1 MGNSAS
7 YDKWATA
14 DQSCASYAAYVEG
27 LKEKRAEAVRYAWQA
42 PEAATATVARLDAE
56 LAGAV
61 SIKRALWIRR
71 MECYRQHQEHLAA
84 GRAGQARARTKRKAA
99 EAVFMG
105 ATA

>member
-84 GRAGQARARTKRKAA
+84 GRRARANKAARKHAA